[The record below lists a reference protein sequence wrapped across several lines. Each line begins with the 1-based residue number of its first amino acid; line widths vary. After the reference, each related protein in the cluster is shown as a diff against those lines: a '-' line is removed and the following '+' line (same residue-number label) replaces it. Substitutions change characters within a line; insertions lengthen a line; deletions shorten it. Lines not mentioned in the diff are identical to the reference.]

1 MTKSQKEL
9 LEEVIQKICKR
20 EQWEYVDH
28 VQAQYLANTFLEN
41 KEIRQNHSEILQYFK
56 LEDLQCLKHLHYE
69 NDILCKVDLKD
80 FSFSVRLYHY
90 VKKCV

>member
-41 KEIRQNHSEILQYFK
+41 KEIRQNHSEISLKMLKNIPILQTGRFTMFETPA
-56 LEDLQCLKHLHYE
+56 L
-69 NDILCKVDLKD
+69 
-80 FSFSVRLYHY
+80 
-90 VKKCV
+90 